1 MKRHLKNIVLTAGL
15 SVLLGSSTLNA
26 QDQKATANIP
36 FAYHVGEQT
45 FSPGKY
51 TIGETQAHGFFVLRQ
66 NDTGHAIF
74 MAVQAQGTGTKDA
87 WQLTFGCYAGQ
98 CSLDQIWLAGDSYKL
113 RRQPNVRLAK
123 NQTGVVAMISVPLHH

>member
-1 MKRHLKNIVLTAGL
+1 MREPQTPSSAMCSLRFPKSKPREAFMKRHLKNIVLTAGL

-26 QDQKATANIP
+26 QGQNATANIP

-51 TIGETQAHGFFVLRQ
+51 TIGQTQSQGVFVLRQ

-74 MAVQAQGTGTKDA
+74 MLVQA
-87 WQLTFGCYAGQ
+87 
-98 CSLDQIWLAGDSYKL
+98 
-113 RRQPNVRLAK
+113 
-123 NQTGVVAMISVPLHH
+123 